1 MHFVPLKSETLAATQ
16 RLAAELF
23 PSEREHQLA
32 LAAALA
38 PAEYGRFYGERGLAS
53 VRFWTAV
60 HPHTGE
66 VGGLAGVYGY
76 EAEPAELW
84 LAWFGLR
91 AEARGHGRGAALLDG
106 IIGLAR
112 AENRR
117 VLRLWTTDESE
128 YARALQLYAARGF
141 TAEPWPALP
150 GETWGTL
157 VLSLGLDG
165 RPAPAWAMRAGKREL
180 CGRELPQLVAA

>member
-1 MHFVPLKSETLAATQ
+1 MHLVPLKSETLAATQ

-23 PSEREHQLA
+23 PTEREHQLA
-32 LAAALA
+32 LPAALA
-38 PAEYGRFYGERGLAS
+38 PAEHGRFYAERGLAS
-53 VRFWTAV
+53 VRFWTSL
-60 HPHTGE
+60 HTEE
-66 VGGLAGVYGY
+66 VSGLAGLYGY
-76 EAEPAELW
+76 ESEPAELW

-91 AEARGHGRGAALLDG
+91 ADVRGHGKGAALLDW

-117 VLRLWTTDESE
+117 VLRLWTTDENE

-141 TAEPWPALP
+141 TTEPWPPLP
-150 GETWGTL
+150 GEEWGTF

-165 RPAPAWAMRAGKREL
+165 RPAPAWAMLAGRREL